1 MENQITPSVKS
12 SETPTPRNTETPKK
26 KQSFFFVLGRNPELS
41 RQEVLAFLK
50 ARNRA
55 HEEILFEENL
65 LIIKVNEGERFDIQE
80 FGGVIHLGPITLEG
94 NIEELEKYLKL
105 HEVIPSDKFSYAIH
119 GNADTQI
126 LKEKFKSEHKKASQ
140 KHGKKLLKFQDGHKA
155 QNPKGDFHI
164 LFHEHSV
171 PTIDHQPSTIDST
184 SEKLFFG
191 LATQSYDSNP
201 VKKRDMEKPV
211 RREALAISPRL
222 SKILINLSG
231 AKPYDKLLDPFC
243 GIGGILAEAL
253 IKKINVYGIDK
264 ERQAADDAN
273 QNLRWLSQEYEILT
287 KYKVENND
295 SRRAPDLQFQA
306 IATETP
312 LGKILR
318 KKPSDN
324 QAKQIIQNFEAYMVP
339 ILKRLKK
346 VKKSS
351 AKIAITF
358 PVIRNFHVDAQK
370 MAERSGL
377 RIHLQP
383 ILESRKDQF
392 ISRDILVLK

>member
-1 MENQITPSVKS
+1 MENKNQPAKS
-12 SETPTPRNTETPKK
+12 SEAPKK

-50 ARNRA
+50 ARSRT

-65 LIIKVNEGERFDIQE
+65 LIIRTNEGERFSIQE
-80 FGGVIHLGPITLEG
+80 FGGVMHLGPITLEG
-94 NIEELEKYLKL
+94 NIGDLEEYLKL

-164 LFHEHSV
+164 FLHEKGD
-171 PTIDHQPSTIDST
+171 TIYH
-184 SEKLFFG
+184 G
-191 LATQSYDSNP
+191 LATQSYDPNP
-201 VKKRDMEKPV
+201 VKKRDMQKPV

-253 IKKINVYGIDK
+253 VKKINVYGIDK
-264 ERQAADDAN
+264 ERQATDDAN
-273 QNLRWLSQEYEILT
+273 QNLRWLSQEYEIIT
-287 KYKVENND
+287 KYKIENND

-392 ISRDILVLK
+392 ISRDILVLR